1 MRTYFVNYTRHLL
14 MIIKKEY
21 DGQTCSV
28 NCGENKH
35 FTICEG
41 KCLGKRKESEVSNIK
56 MDLQETGLGMRNC
69 F

>member
-1 MRTYFVNYTRHLL
+1 